1 MAKFGA
7 LLVDRSCHVVGFGM
21 AELRSGSWYG
31 IGTVMYVPVSNALVM
46 DYSVMFSMV
55 ISIVGVICMG
65 SLFPVDFKMKLVF
78 SVSEPEVPHIPRLCF
93 FDCNIIV
100 SEGLCS
106 GVVCFDGSGRLRV
119 AH

>member
-1 MAKFGA
+1 MDG
-7 LLVDRSCHVVGFGM
+7 SCHIVDFGM
-21 AELRSGSWYG
+21 AELWSGSCYG
-31 IGTVMYVPVSNALVM
+31 IGIVMYVPVSNALVM
-46 DYSVMFSMV
+46 DYRVMFGMV
-55 ISIVGVICMG
+55 ISIVRVICMG

-78 SVSEPEVPHIPRLCF
+78 PVSEPEVPHIPRLCF
-93 FDCNIIV
+93 FYCNIVV